1 MEDIKVALEQL
12 SEQDVEEYYRQEFE
26 LLTGGDRL
34 LAYSQLVGWSLVEEM
49 FSNRELTEEQLQ
61 SMWAALVKEPIR
73 KDRLNRTGKGFAPST
88 SSSSSSSDVSGGAEE
103 AGITVESF
111 LLLNSAIEDSL
122 SVLNTRYGTD

>member
-1 MEDIKVALEQL
+1 MALEQL

-26 LLTGGDRL
+26 LLTGGHRL

-88 SSSSSSSDVSGGAEE
+88 STSSSDVSGGAEE

-122 SVLNTRYGTD
+122 SVLNTRYGAD

>member
-26 LLTGGDRL
+26 LLTGGHRL

-61 SMWAALVKEPIR
+61 SMWVALVKEPIR

-88 SSSSSSSDVSGGAEE
+88 SSSSSDVSGGTEE

>member
-12 SEQDVEEYYRQEFE
+12 SEQDVEEYYRKEFE

-73 KDRLNRTGKGFAPST
+73 KDRLNRTGKGFAPP
-88 SSSSSSSDVSGGAEE
+88 SSSSDVSGADET
-103 AGITVESF
+103 GITVESF
-111 LLLNSAIEDSL
+111 LLLNNAIEDSL
-122 SVLNTRYGTD
+122 SVLNTRYGAD